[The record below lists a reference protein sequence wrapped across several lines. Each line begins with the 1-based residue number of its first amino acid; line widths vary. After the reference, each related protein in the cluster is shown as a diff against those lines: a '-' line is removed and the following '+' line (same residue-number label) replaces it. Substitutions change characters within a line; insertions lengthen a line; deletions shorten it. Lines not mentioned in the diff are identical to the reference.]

1 MDLQLLSSFTERL
14 RKEALGDPSW
24 IDEKGVFEY
33 PNGGVETVA
42 VLKAVRAAQGIKS
55 MHLLCTNGLFIDMGA
70 IFRSVDDCTRE
81 VYFLLEN
88 YPEKSA
94 LVEKFVKAF
103 FQTTIDGHMSVETEH
118 VPTKKIH
125 SAVVRTLSGLQQ
137 DDKTLAKIQLV
148 YKTFSGYT
156 HANYSHIMEIYGGT
170 YPNLSFNVGGVPSL
184 QQREWRMQLV
194 EAACLSV
201 LYALAFVAHTLGLE
215 DLNKEIAQSF

>member
-94 LVEKFVKAF
+94 HVEKFVKAF
-103 FQTTIDGHMSVETEH
+103 FQTTIDGHMSVKTEH

-137 DDKTLAKIQLV
+137 DDKTLAKIQSV
-148 YKTFSGYT
+148 HKTFSGYT

-170 YPNLSFNVGGVPSL
+170 YPDLSFNVDGVPSL

-194 EAACLSV
+194 EAAYLSV

-215 DLNKEIAQSF
+215 DLNKEIVKSF